1 MRRGPSRA
9 TRHRF
14 SAGLRHLSVM
24 LEDIESA
31 AMESSEGQPRDDVAL
46 LGLRLARAARG

>member
-1 MRRGPSRA
+1 MRRGPHRA

-14 SAGLRHLSVM
+14 SAGLRHLAVM
-24 LEDIESA
+24 LEPIESA
-31 AMESSEGQPRDDVAL
+31 VVESPEGQPCDDVAL